1 MKAEPDSCPLAA
13 ITLLRSFAL
22 LSLLLAV
29 SPAQLF
35 AKTVVFEQAG
45 FPVIDS
51 QEVPR
56 SALTRALDGMNPLFA
71 DLAALQKTET
81 LADADLLVLPYGS
94 AVPVEAWSVI
104 ESHFHAGGNL
114 LIIGGL
120 PMHVP
125 VTQVDGKFQAGRPQ
139 DTYGRLLEF
148 RHAYE
153 VPVTKAAQFRW
164 KDGYPLP
171 AISRVRARRFFAVEG
186 DLDGLGYMVDETGL
200 RAAAPVIVADHPS
213 GGRVVCLGFDPEPG
227 YWESEAGVSLVRQAA
242 GYARQARW
250 TSRSRLCS
258 RLCGRASR
266 P

>member
-1 MKAEPDSCPLAA
+1 MKAEPSPYLLAA
-13 ITLLRSFAL
+13 TTLLRSFAL
-22 LSLLLAV
+22 LSLLVAV
-29 SPAQLF
+29 SSMPSF

-71 DLAALQKTET
+71 DLASMQKPET

-94 AVPVEAWSVI
+94 AVPVEAWNVI
-104 ESHFHAGGNL
+104 ESYFHAGGNL

-139 DTYGRLLEF
+139 DTYARLLEF

-153 VPVTKAAQFRW
+153 VPVTKDAQFRW
-164 KDGYPLP
+164 KDGYPWP
-171 AISRVRARRFFAVEG
+171 AISRAKSV
-186 DLDGLGYMVDETGL
+186 
-200 RAAAPVIVADHPS
+200 
-213 GGRVVCLGFDPEPG
+213 
-227 YWESEAGVSLVRQAA
+227 
-242 GYARQARW
+242 
-250 TSRSRLCS
+250 TS
-258 RLCGRASR
+258 
-266 P
+266 PK